1 MDAALAPAWL
11 AAGAVLAPA
20 LGAWLSYPRRPW
32 GALAALFAALAS
44 GGALAA
50 SAPAAARPA
59 AALTAA
65 WAVLGAAA
73 LWAVLRRGEAAVA
86 AAQARLV
93 LVRTRRAQVAKELAA
108 LKARGLDAERAHKET
123 MALYGMVKGL
133 SESLS
138 WNDARPRVETAF
150 EQCFGANAEFAL
162 YVAGMKGEGDLHPLT
177 VRGLRLSPGAQWST
191 LARLLQERG
200 TSPLQP
206 AVFAQP
212 ERAVGLPVKDGA
224 EPLAYLY
231 SRVPE
236 GVAPEAWLGKLAAFA
251 DELTVAFRRLKLF
264 QEVERLSEI
273 DGLTGVRRR
282 GAFDKKLADEVVRA
296 RTFKTTFG
304 LLLLDIDHFK
314 SLNDRYGH
322 PFGDQVL
329 KRVGAVLNASVYE
342 TDYVA
347 RYGGEEFVVLL
358 PRAEP
363 EGVRRKAEAIRQA
376 LEAERFPLGFEAV
389 QVTATIGLAHFP
401 RDAATPEEL
410 VAAADAAL
418 YAGKQQ
424 GRNRVVDCEV
434 LRRAR

>member
-1 MDAALAPAWL
+1 MPRHDLLAAAAAL
-11 AAGAVLAPA
+11 VPA
-20 LGAWLSYPRRPW
+20 LGAWLAYPRRPA
-32 GALAALFAALAS
+32 GALAALFAALAA
-44 GGALAA
+44 GGALLSGAPPEGRLA
-50 SAPAAARPA
+50 SALVAG
-59 AALTAA
+59 
-65 WAVLGAAA
+65 WAVLGSAA
-73 LWAVLRRGEAAVA
+73 LWAVLRVSEAAEA
-86 AAQARLV
+86 AAAAKV
-93 LVRTRRAQVAKELAA
+93 ALVRERRSQVAKELATR
-108 LKARGLDAERAHKET
+108 KTRGQDAERLHRET
-123 MALYGMVKGL
+123 TALYGMVKGL
-133 SESLS
+133 SEVLS
-138 WNDARPRVETAF
+138 WDEARPRVETAF
-150 EQCFGANAEFAL
+150 EQCFGRDAEFSL
-162 YVAGMKGEGDLHPLT
+162 FVAGMRGEGDVHPLT

-191 LARLLQERG
+191 LSRLLQERG
-200 TSPLQP
+200 VDALR
-206 AVFAQP
+206 AALFEKP
-212 ERAVGLPVKDGA
+212 ERAVGLPVKDGN
-224 EPLAYLY
+224 ELLAYLY

-236 GVAPEAWLGKLAAFA
+236 GVPPEAWLGKIASFA

-282 GAFDKKLADEVVRA
+282 GAFDKKLADELVRA

-304 LLLLDIDHFK
+304 LLMLDIDHFK

-418 YAGKQQ
+418 YAGKQA
-424 GRNRVVDCEV
+424 GRNRVVDCEA
-434 LRRAR
+434 LRRPR

>member
-1 MDAALAPAWL
+1 MLTRHELLSAGVALI
-11 AAGAVLAPA
+11 PA
-20 LGAWLSYPRRPW
+20 LGAWLGYPRRPW
-32 GALAALFAALAS
+32 GAVVALGAALAA
-44 GGALAA
+44 GGALVT
-50 SAPAAARPA
+50 SSPIESRHA
-59 AALTAA
+59 AALDAA
-65 WAVLGAAA
+65 WAVLGSAA
-73 LWAVLRRGEAAVA
+73 LWLVLRRGEAAA
-86 AAQARLV
+86 AVSAGRLA
-93 LVRTRRAQVAKELAA
+93 LVRARRAEVVKELAA
-108 LKARGLDAERAHKET
+108 RKARGLDAERAHRET
-123 MALYGMVKGL
+123 VALYGMVKGL
-133 SESLS
+133 SEVMS
-138 WNDARPRVETAF
+138 WDEARPRVETAF
-150 EQCFGANAEFAL
+150 EQCFGQTAEFAL
-162 YVAGMKGEGDLHPLT
+162 YVAGMRGEGDLHPLT
-177 VRGLRLSPGAQWST
+177 VRGLRLSPGSSWAT
-191 LARLLQERG
+191 LERVLQEQG
-200 TSPLQP
+200 GAAASPR
-206 AVFAQP
+206 VFTAP
-212 ERAVGLPVKDGA
+212 EKAVGYPVKDGA
-224 EPLAYLY
+224 ELLAYLY

-236 GVAPEAWLGKLAAFA
+236 GTAPETWLGKVSAFA

-401 RDAATPEEL
+401 RDSATPEEL

-418 YAGKQQ
+418 YAGKSQ

-434 LRRAR
+434 LRRPR

>member
-1 MDAALAPAWL
+1 M
-11 AAGAVLAPA
+11 
-20 LGAWLSYPRRPW
+20 R
-32 GALAALFAALAS
+32 
-44 GGALAA
+44 
-50 SAPAAARPA
+50 
-59 AALTAA
+59 
-65 WAVLGAAA
+65 
-73 LWAVLRRGEAAVA
+73 
-86 AAQARLV
+86 
-93 LVRTRRAQVAKELAA
+93 
-108 LKARGLDAERAHKET
+108 
-123 MALYGMVKGL
+123 
-133 SESLS
+133 
-138 WNDARPRVETAF
+138 
-150 EQCFGANAEFAL
+150 
-162 YVAGMKGEGDLHPLT
+162 GEGDLHPLT

-191 LARLLQERG
+191 LSRLLQERG
-200 TSPLQP
+200 AGLAQP
-206 AVFAQP
+206 TVFTAP
-212 ERAVGLPVKDGA
+212 ERAVGLPVKDAA

-236 GVAPEAWLGKLAAFA
+236 GVAPEAWLGKVSSFA
-251 DELTVAFRRLKLF
+251 DELAVAFRRLKLF
-264 QEVERLSEI
+264 QEMERLSEI

-376 LEAERFPLGFEAV
+376 LEAERFPLGFESV
-389 QVTATIGLAHFP
+389 QVTASFGLAHFP

-418 YAGKQQ
+418 YAAKSQ